1 MSDKSVV
8 LDMNLEHIE
17 HIRIRAAET
26 DLAVA
31 ESRRC
36 AAVAENNVIV
46 ATLLPLGYNK
56 AKEAMDMK
64 DILPEVNSPLFAGV
78 DPEDRKT
85 MLGCIGYHI
94 GTFKKG
100 DIVAFEE
107 ENIKHIGI
115 IISGAVDMVKEDLW
129 GNKTMLVRMRKDELF
144 GETFACGS
152 DNLSVVTFL
161 VSEDARILF
170 MPFDRVMHSCT
181 MACVFHHRL
190 IENMVAIIAN
200 KNRDLMRKVEVVS
213 KRSIREK
220 LLAYLSIQAQTQN
233 SRYFE
238 IPLGRVELAEYLCV
252 DRSALTR
259 ELVKM
264 KEDGL
269 IDYDKN
275 CFRIL

>member
-1 MSDKSVV
+1 
-8 LDMNLEHIE
+8 
-17 HIRIRAAET
+17 
-26 DLAVA
+26 
-31 ESRRC
+31 
-36 AAVAENNVIV
+36 
-46 ATLLPLGYNK
+46 
-56 AKEAMDMK
+56 MK
-64 DILPEVNSPLFAGV
+64 DIIHEVKSPLF
-78 DPEDRKT
+78 DDITPEDRKT

-94 GTFKKG
+94 GTFQKG
-100 DIVAFEE
+100 DIVAFED

-115 IISGAVDMVKEDLW
+115 LLSGTVDMIKEDLW

-144 GETFACGS
+144 GETFACGE
-152 DNLSVVTFL
+152 DNLSVVTFM
-161 VSEDARILF
+161 VSEDAKILF
-170 MPFDRVMHSCT
+170 IPFDRVMHSCT

-190 IENMVAIIAN
+190 IENMVHIIAN

-220 LLAYLSIQAQTQN
+220 LLTYLSIQAQAQE

-264 KEDGL
+264 KDDGL

>member
-1 MSDKSVV
+1 M
-8 LDMNLEHIE
+8 
-17 HIRIRAAET
+17 
-26 DLAVA
+26 
-31 ESRRC
+31 
-36 AAVAENNVIV
+36 
-46 ATLLPLGYNK
+46 
-56 AKEAMDMK
+56 MK
-64 DILPEVNSPLFAGV
+64 DILRELNTPLFDGIV
-78 DPEDRKT
+78 PEDRMA
-85 MLGCIGYHI
+85 MLSCTGYHI
-94 GTFKKG
+94 GTFRKG
-100 DIVAFEE
+100 DVVAFED

-115 IISGAVDMVKEDLW
+115 VISGAVDMIKEDIW
-129 GNKTMLVRMRKDELF
+129 GNKTMLVRIHKNEVF

-161 VSEDARILF
+161 VSEAAKILF
-170 MPFDRVMHSCT
+170 MPFERAMRNCT
-181 MACVFHHRL
+181 MACQFHLRL
-190 IENMVAIIAN
+190 IENMVRVIAN
-200 KNRDLMRKVEVVS
+200 KNRDLMRKVEAVS

-220 LLAYLSIQAQTQN
+220 LLAYLSIQAQTQK

-275 CFRIL
+275 CFRML